1 MSNQAMESKRF
12 GARIIGVIFQ
22 FLAVVTLGVTIIVM
36 IDVSDA
42 GSSIGI
48 PRSHNAVIWIIG
60 ASGLFVTLVFA
71 GFGHALGMLCAIYDR
86 QDSIIPTTEVVGTA
100 MRRSTFPT
108 PPPPVE
114 SRSSSPSIKDT
125 RMWNFMTRERHFRK
139 HRS

>member
-42 GSSIGI
+42 GSSIG
-48 PRSHNAVIWIIG
+48 IIG